1 MDAEVFIDYPYELF
15 SFMRETHKPVFHNS
29 NVFLRDVQY
38 AIQDYYEDRHGV
50 TIRND
55 AAEVLAREVARAFE
69 QKGIFR
75 KVNPQGYLL
84 NYPDLLTQ
92 KEGGTKGGIWGGTA
106 APLPP
111 PAVAAVKAAAPTPAA
126 STAAKTPPPP
136 PAAKPAVSSE
146 GGAPGTAAAAPA
158 GAKAPPPWLKK

>member
-1 MDAEVFIDYPYELF
+1 MDADVFIDYPYELF

-55 AAEVLAREVARAFE
+55 AAEALAKEVAKAYE

-75 KVNPQGYLL
+75 RVNPQGYML
-84 NYPDLLTQ
+84 NYPELTTT
-92 KEGGTKGGIWGGTA
+92 KEAGTKGGIWGGSA

-111 PAVAAVKAAAPTPAA
+111 PAAAKPAAAKPAAAPKPAA
-126 STAAKTPPPP
+126 AA
-136 PAAKPAVSSE
+136 PAAKPAAVSP
-146 GGAPGTAAAAPA
+146 APAGAAPA

>member
-1 MDAEVFIDYPYELF
+1 MDADVFIDYPYELF

-29 NVFLRDVQY
+29 NVFLRDVQF

-50 TIRND
+50 TLRND
-55 AAEVLAREVARAFE
+55 AAESLAKEVAKAYE

-75 KVNPQGYLL
+75 RVNPQGYLL
-84 NYPDLLTQ
+84 NYPELLTT
-92 KEGGTKGGIWGGTA
+92 KEGGTKGGIWGGSA

-111 PAVAAVKAAAPTPAA
+111 AA
-126 STAAKTPPPP
+126 
-136 PAAKPAVSSE
+136 PAAKPAA
-146 GGAPGTAAAAPA
+146 APAAKPAAAPKPAAPAAAAPAAAAATTGAAPA

>member
-1 MDAEVFIDYPYELF
+1 MEADVFIDYPYELF

-55 AAEVLAREVARAFE
+55 AAEVLAREVAKAYE

-84 NYPDLLTQ
+84 NYPELLTT

-111 PAVAAVKAAAPTPAA
+111 PAAAPKAPAAAAPKPAA
-126 STAAKTPPPP
+126 
-136 PAAKPAVSSE
+136 PAAPKPA
-146 GGAPGTAAAAPA
+146 APAAAAAPASAGAAPA

>member
-1 MDAEVFIDYPYELF
+1 MDADVFIDYPYELF

-55 AAEVLAREVARAFE
+55 AAEVLAKEVAKAYE

-84 NYPDLLTQ
+84 IYPELLTT

-111 PAVAAVKAAAPTPAA
+111 PAAAAVKAAAPTPAA
-126 STAAKTPPPP
+126 STAAKVPPPP
-136 PAAKPAVSSE
+136 MAAKPAVSSE
-146 GGAPGTAAAAPA
+146 GGAAAVPA

>member
-1 MDAEVFIDYPYELF
+1 MDADVFIDYPYELF

-55 AAEVLAREVARAFE
+55 VAEGLAKEVAKAYE
-69 QKGIFR
+69 LKGIFR
-75 KVNPQGYLL
+75 RVNPQGYLL
-84 NYPDLLTQ
+84 NYPELLTT
-92 KEGGTKGGIWGGTA
+92 KEGGTKGGIWGGTV

-111 PAVAAVKAAAPTPAA
+111 AAAAAVKAAVPTPTA
-126 STAAKTPPPP
+126 SVAAKVPPPP

-146 GGAPGTAAAAPA
+146 GGAAGTAPA

>member
-1 MDAEVFIDYPYELF
+1 VRRISRYFITRTYF
-15 SFMRETHKPVFHNS
+15 CATCS
-29 NVFLRDVQY
+29 
-38 AIQDYYEDRHGV
+38 IQDYYEDRHGV

-55 AAEVLAREVARAFE
+55 AAEVLAREVAKAYE

-84 NYPDLLTQ
+84 NYPELLTT

-111 PAVAAVKAAAPTPAA
+111 PAAAPKAPAAAAPKPAA
-126 STAAKTPPPP
+126 
-136 PAAKPAVSSE
+136 PAAAPKPA
-146 GGAPGTAAAAPA
+146 APAAAAAPASAGAAPA